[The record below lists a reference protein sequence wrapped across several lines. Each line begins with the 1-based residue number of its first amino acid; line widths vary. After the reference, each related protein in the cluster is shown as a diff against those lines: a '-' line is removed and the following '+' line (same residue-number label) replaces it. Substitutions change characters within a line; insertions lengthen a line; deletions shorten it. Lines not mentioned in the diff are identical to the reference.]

1 MDLKQLSA
9 RLGLSPTT
17 VSRALNGYSD
27 VSERTRQRVVEAARE
42 LGYQP
47 NLAARRLAL
56 GKADAIGIV
65 HPTGS
70 GHLGDPR
77 FLEVV
82 DGLTERFATQ
92 QMDLLIAS
100 ARPED
105 EIVTYERLLRGHRVD
120 GFIVPHT
127 RRADPR
133 IDYLARSGAPFV
145 AYGRTADASGY
156 AWFDFDNEAG
166 TVLAV
171 QRLQTFGHRRIG
183 YVHAPLDL
191 NFAYQRHQ
199 GYLCGMR
206 EAGLPLDGALVVAA
220 GFGRRGGYE
229 AMQALLASR
238 SRPTAVIVDN
248 NLSGVG
254 VVRCLLDAG
263 IALGSEL
270 SVIVYDGTPAD
281 STVQGLQITAIEQ
294 PTPHGAGVALADL
307 MLGVIAG
314 KPVQELQTLWSPRIG
329 PGQSDGPAPVA
340 P

>member
-1 MDLKQLSA
+1 MDLKQFSA

-27 VSERTRQRVVEAARE
+27 VSERTRQRVIEAARE
-42 LGYQP
+42 YDYRP

-70 GHLGDPR
+70 GGLDDPH

-82 DGLTERFATQ
+82 AGLTERFAAANI
-92 QMDLLIAS
+92 DLLIAS

-105 EIVTYERLLRGHRVD
+105 ELKTYERLLQGHRVD

-127 RRADPR
+127 RVDDPR
-133 IDYLARSGAPFV
+133 IDYLKELRATFV
-145 AYGRTADASGY
+145 AYGRTGSPQGY

-171 QRLQTFGHRRIG
+171 ERLVGLGHRQLA

-191 NFAYQRHQ
+191 TFAWQRHR
-199 GYLCGMR
+199 GFLRGLR
-206 EAGLPLDGALVVAA
+206 EAGLDAARQRIVAA

-229 AMQALLASR
+229 AMQSLLGLQA
-238 SRPTAVIVDN
+238 RPSAVVVDN
-248 NLSGVG
+248 HLCGVG

-263 IALGSEL
+263 LELGRDI
-270 SVIVYDGTPAD
+270 SVIVYDGAPAD
-281 STVQGLQITAIEQ
+281 SIFGSLSVTAIEQ
-294 PTPHGAGVALADL
+294 PTPVDAGHQLAEL
-307 MLGVIAG
+307 MLGVIEG
-314 KPVQELQTLWSPRIG
+314 KPVEALQALWHPKLSVG
-329 PGQSDGPAPVA
+329 GSDGPAG
-340 P
+340 

>member
-1 MDLKQLSA
+1 MDLKEFSA

-27 VSERTRQRVVEAARE
+27 VSERTRQRVIDAARE

-65 HPTGS
+65 HPTGA

-82 DGLTERFATQ
+82 DGLTTHFARHEI
-92 QMDLLIAS
+92 DLLIAS
-100 ARPED
+100 ARPVD
-105 EIVTYERLLRGHRVD
+105 EIATYERLLRGRRVD

-127 RRADPR
+127 RRQDPR
-133 IDYLARSGAPFV
+133 IEYLAAAGAPFV
-145 AYGRTADASGY
+145 AYGRTDDASGY

-166 TVLAV
+166 TQMAV
-171 QRLQTFGHRRIG
+171 QRLVAFGHRRIG

-191 NFAYQRHQ
+191 NFAHQRHQ
-199 GYLCGMR
+199 GFLRGMQQ
-206 EAGLPLDGALVVAA
+206 AGLDALPQLTVAA

-229 AMQALLASR
+229 AMQALLSR
-238 SRPTAVIVDN
+238 QPAPTAVIVDN

-254 VVRCLLDAG
+254 VVRCLLDRG
-263 IALGSEL
+263 IALGSQM
-270 SVIVYDGTPAD
+270 SVIVYDGTLAD
-281 STVQGLQITAIEQ
+281 STVQDLQVTAVEQ
-294 PTPHGAGVALADL
+294 PTPHDAGVKLAEL
-307 MLGVIAG
+307 MLGVIQGQAVHDLQ
-314 KPVQELQTLWSPRIG
+314 VQWSPRIG
-329 PGQSDGPAPVA
+329 PGGSDGPCE
-340 P
+340 